1 MSTYLGKCQEGRHKR
16 SPWHDCPA
24 CLPAYLLWPTFPFI
38 YGHRSVPPVPAYPG
52 TVPVEIVYLRTYVP
66 RYYLAYH
73 LVLQARGSEVAWT
86 LRLSHAVVRNTGPLP
101 TRIRP
106 LSVVSLLSPV
116 VSPFNV
122 CLLPPY
128 LPPNTRQSTL
138 YCSVVPQPAACQL
151 PRRAFPPLITTLN
164 FRPQP
169 RSVPILSRGSA
180 RCRQGLW
187 AIRPQPYNSRS
198 YRHYPG
204 FWPRKHGTD
213 GSKLFPDTYI
223 PVHKT

>member
-101 TRIRP
+101 RASALFP
-106 LSVVSLLSPV
+106 LSPCCLPLFPRSMFVSCPPTSPPTLANQHCTAPLFLSLL
-116 VSPFNV
+116 
-122 CLLPPY
+122 
-128 LPPNTRQSTL
+128 
-138 YCSVVPQPAACQL
+138 PASC
-151 PRRAFPPLITTLN
+151 
-164 FRPQP
+164 
-169 RSVPILSRGSA
+169 
-180 RCRQGLW
+180 
-187 AIRPQPYNSRS
+187 
-198 YRHYPG
+198 PG
-204 FWPRKHGTD
+204 EHSHP
-213 GSKLFPDTYI
+213 S
-223 PVHKT
+223 